1 MPRFTYKVRDKEGRA
16 HTGIMEGTK
25 QEAVVDQLTAMG
37 YIPIQV
43 RENAAP
49 QALGPGFSGLLNRVT
64 PQDLIFF
71 SRQLAT
77 LMGAGV
83 PFIQSMTIV
92 ERQTSNLAF
101 QQTIAEIRRDVESGV
116 TFSDALGKHPKIFS
130 KLYVSMIKAAET
142 AGIMDSI
149 LNRLALLAE
158 HEMETRSRIKAA
170 VRYPLIVVF
179 ALCAAFAFLVSFV
192 VPKFASIFERFK
204 TELPLPTRALIGIS
218 YAVQHYW
225 FLMIAVFA
233 LFVWGLIWYVRTPGG
248 KWKWD
253 GIKLRLPIFGPLF
266 QKTALSRFARVF
278 GAMQK
283 SGLAMILTLDIVSET
298 VGNVVLAR
306 GIEEIREGVREGK
319 GLAEPMEAAG
329 LFPPLVVQ
337 MVAVGEETGE
347 LESLLNRVSDYYDM
361 EVEYTL
367 RNLSTMIEPIL
378 LLFVG
383 GMVLF
388 LALGIFLPMWNMIS
402 LFQK

>member
-225 FLMIAVFA
+225 FLMIAAFA
-233 LFVWGLIWYVRTPGG
+233 LFVWGVIWYVRTPGG